1 MTDFSQILQREI
13 EPIKEASETTDKQ
26 IVSPV
31 LDVKKNFKE
40 SDHKATPPAPKKEI
54 KKVGRKRNPQPTT
67 TKEEKTDSIL
77 SKEVANPI
85 WLTMSEAAN
94 LGGIQKK
101 TIKRAIL
108 SHLLKY
114 RIVDNRYQV
123 ELRSVLLYFLSK
135 KKLCNK
141 LKEHGLGQYVEKWRS

>member
-1 MTDFSQILQREI
+1 
-13 EPIKEASETTDKQ
+13 
-26 IVSPV
+26 
-31 LDVKKNFKE
+31 VKKTLKE
-40 SDHKATPPAPKKEI
+40 SNHKAVGPTPKKEI
-54 KKVGRKRNPQPTT
+54 KKVLRKRSPQPLATA
-67 TKEEKTDSIL
+67 KEEKNDSIL

-108 SHLLKY
+108 SNLLKY

-123 ELRSVLLYFLSK
+123 ELRSVILYFLSK

-141 LKEHGLGQYVEKWRS
+141 LKEHGLGQYVEKWRN